1 MCSVPTAVGVF
12 EIKLNTT
19 STPIWRDRKHDK
31 KSQAQLGGSHAI
43 WAVSARAR
51 VRVRKSQLYET
62 FVELTSFYLK
72 KR

>member
-12 EIKLNTT
+12 EMKLNTT

-51 VRVRKSQLYET
+51 VRVRKSLQT